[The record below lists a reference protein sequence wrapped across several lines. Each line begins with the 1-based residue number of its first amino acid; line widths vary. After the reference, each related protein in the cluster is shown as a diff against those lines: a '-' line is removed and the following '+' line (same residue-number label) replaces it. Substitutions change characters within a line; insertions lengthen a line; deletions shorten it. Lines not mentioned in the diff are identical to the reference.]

1 MDYSFGLDFLVDN
14 KVVVELKAVDNLVPV
29 HKAQGLTYIKLTG
42 CKLGLLINFNVPVL
56 KDGIERLVLAL

>member
-14 KVVVELKAVDNLVPV
+14 KVVVELKAVDNLVSV
-29 HKAQGLTYIKLTG
+29 HKAQALAYIKLTG

-56 KDGIERLVLAL
+56 KDGIERFVLDL